1 MKGKIMGVSVFLL
14 LAASVS
20 LAAVG
25 AVSQAVGS
33 TQPAAVT
40 SMAVAEYGAKPEKAE
55 PREQDGIYQAFTFV
69 CPFH

>member
-25 AVSQAVGS
+25 AVSQAVGNS
-33 TQPAAVT
+33 ERPGVT
-40 SMAVAEYGAKPEKAE
+40 SMAVAEYGSVPEKAE
-55 PREQDGIYQAFTFV
+55 PREESGIYNAFTYV

>member
-25 AVSQAVGS
+25 AVSQAVGNGE
-33 TQPAAVT
+33 QPGVT
-40 SMAVAEYGAKPEKAE
+40 SMAVAEYGAVPEKAE
-55 PREQDGIYQAFTFV
+55 PRDEGGIYGAFTYV